1 MKKLYMFFAAVLM
14 LAGCAANQNMP
25 AEYCG
30 TFKGTLPAASGP
42 GIETTI
48 QLNRDYSFLEQ
59 DVYIGEKDGIFNNQG
74 SYMVNGDIITLKP
87 ANGEVSYYRVEKDQ
101 LRRLD
106 MMKRPITG
114 VLANN
119 YILKKTACCR

>member
-30 TFKGTLPAASGP
+30 TLKGTLPAASGP

-59 DVYIGEKDGIFNNQG
+59 DVYIGEKDGIFNSQG

>member
-1 MKKLYMFFAAVLM
+1 
-14 LAGCAANQNMP
+14 
-25 AEYCG
+25 
-30 TFKGTLPAASGP
+30 
-42 GIETTI
+42 
-48 QLNRDYSFLEQ
+48 
-59 DVYIGEKDGIFNNQG
+59 
-74 SYMVNGDIITLKP
+74 MVNGDIITLKP

>member
-42 GIETTI
+42 G
-48 QLNRDYSFLEQ
+48 
-59 DVYIGEKDGIFNNQG
+59 
-74 SYMVNGDIITLKP
+74 LKRQF
-87 ANGEVSYYRVEKDQ
+87 S
-101 LRRLD
+101 
-106 MMKRPITG
+106 
-114 VLANN
+114 
-119 YILKKTACCR
+119 

>member
-1 MKKLYMFFAAVLM
+1 MKKLYMFFVAVLM

-48 QLNRDYSFLEQ
+48 QLNRDYSFSGTGRL
-59 DVYIGEKDGIFNNQG
+59 
-74 SYMVNGDIITLKP
+74 
-87 ANGEVSYYRVEKDQ
+87 YRRKGRHIQ
-101 LRRLD
+101 QS
-106 MMKRPITG
+106 G
-114 VLANN
+114 VL
-119 YILKKTACCR
+119 YG